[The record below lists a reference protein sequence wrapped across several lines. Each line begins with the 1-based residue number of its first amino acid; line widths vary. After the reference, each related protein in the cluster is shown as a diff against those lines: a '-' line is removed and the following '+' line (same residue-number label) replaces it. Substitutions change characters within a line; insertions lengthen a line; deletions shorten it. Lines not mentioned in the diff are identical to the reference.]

1 MKTTAL
7 TVAFALAFG
16 ATAAFAGPTFEDYAR
31 VREVTPQYD
40 QVNVPRKECYSD
52 YVPERSS
59 DRGGSLAGPVIGGVA
74 GGLLGSRFGQ
84 GNGRVASAAAGAVV
98 GAIVGDQLGNRDRG
112 AEYEE
117 RQVRRCRTVDHVESR
132 LSGYRVAYEY
142 QGRNYSTVLPYD
154 PGSRLPVRVSVEPV
168 AGGPGDFD
176 RVH

>member
-1 MKTTAL
+1 MIMKTTAL
-7 TVAFALAFG
+7 TVAVALAVG
-16 ATAAFAGPTFEDYAR
+16 ATTAVAGPTFEDYAR

-40 QVNVPRKECYSD
+40 QINVPRKECYSE
-52 YVPERSS
+52 YVPGKAG

-112 AEYEE
+112 GEYEE
-117 RQVRRCRTVDHVESR
+117 REVRRCRTVDHFESR

-142 QGRNYSTVLPYD
+142 QGRTHSTMLPYD
-154 PGSRLPVRVSVEPV
+154 PGARLPVRVSVEPA
-168 AGGPGDFD
+168 AGGPGY
-176 RVH
+176 